1 MNDSY
6 ETPIGRLCD
15 VEEQHLSNPEGQAL
29 GKSAQ
34 RFLWCC
40 ALCVFAFLSGC
51 RKPTPTLSLLVWE
64 GYADPSFI
72 QGFEA
77 TCKCKVTAAYMG
89 SSDELVAKLRG
100 GAASNYDVISPSSDV
115 ATMLARS
122 GLVASLDLSRIPN
135 YAQLSPKLT
144 SMPLVKNGGQ
154 VYGVPL
160 TWGPNPLLYDRTAFA
175 QPPATWA
182 SLWDPKYKDKLS
194 LWDDLSTVYMAAQ
207 VLGFGK
213 QNPPAIYNLSDAQL
227 EQVKQKLL
235 ELKPNIRKLW
245 STGGELTNLFQ
256 NHEVIAAMGWPLVTN
271 QLRKAGLPIEEEI
284 PAEGTTGWIDHLM
297 ITSSSENKDLAYA
310 LINYMIAAQTQKMLS
325 DVTGYDPANP
335 QAAALMTAEQRH
347 GLHLDDIDAYQRQI
361 IFWQD
366 VPRRAKYTEIWNEV
380 KAAQ

>member
-1 MNDSY
+1 MFNLRRNVPRTSLGSLFLFLALS
-6 ETPIGRLCD
+6 TLCF
-15 VEEQHLSNPEGQAL
+15 VS
-29 GKSAQ
+29 S
-34 RFLWCC
+34 
-40 ALCVFAFLSGC
+40 C

-72 QGFEA
+72 EGFEA
-77 TCKCKVTAAYMG
+77 TCHCKVVAAYMG

-115 ATMLARS
+115 ATMLSRS
-122 GLVASLDLSRIPN
+122 GLAAPLDLSRIPS
-135 YAQLSPKLT
+135 YSQVSAKLT
-144 SMPLVKNGGQ
+144 SMPLVKNDGK

-160 TWGPNPLLYDRTAFA
+160 TWGPNPLLYDKTAFP
-175 QPPATWA
+175 QRPATWA
-182 SLWDPKYKDKLS
+182 ELWDPKYKDKLS
-194 LWDDLSTVYMAAQ
+194 LWDDLSSVYMAAQ

-213 QNPPAIYNLSDAQL
+213 PDPTAIYNLTDAQL
-227 EQVKQKLL
+227 EEVKAKLIA
-235 ELKPNIRKLW
+235 LKPNIRKLW

-310 LINYMIAAQTQKMLS
+310 LLNYMISAQTQKQLS
-325 DVTGYDPANP
+325 DVTGYIPANP
-335 QAAALMTAEQRH
+335 EAASLMTPEQRH
-347 GLHLDDIDAYQRQI
+347 GLHLDDIDSYQKQI
-361 IFWQD
+361 VFWQD

-380 KAAQ
+380 KASQ